1 MIPLVY
7 INNHTHVWGS
17 WYDKNTGQ
25 WGYACC
31 HSSIHASYCA
41 GSAGIEAAKSNS
53 AQNLLASTSNA
64 APSSSSAPVR
74 SLIEEHQE
82 RLAKEKGSG
91 KGKERALDGGRD
103 LEGQNYSK
111 QRLGEGDVKLDE
123 ERLQK
128 AMQEEKKR
136 KALATEYEDDRG
148 KKKKYNNDVGGG
160 SYHVSEEELGEF
172 IHSSTL
178 LLKEQLLTLFLQR
191 RIEGVAWLG
200 RRILCLITRM
210 LRTIDI
216 FCCFMCIRI
225 SNSPIAVLYFFLT
238 LSKV

>member
-136 KALATEYEDDRG
+136 KAEIDEA
-148 KKKKYNNDVGGG
+148 KKKAKQEAEDKAAADAKKAK
-160 SYHVSEEELGEF
+160 EEQGLVDRDEEKFSL
-172 IHSSTL
+172 
-178 LLKEQLLTLFLQR
+178 
-191 RIEGVAWLG
+191 
-200 RRILCLITRM
+200 
-210 LRTIDI
+210 
-216 FCCFMCIRI
+216 
-225 SNSPIAVLYFFLT
+225 
-238 LSKV
+238 